1 MNRTGKILDRFSVH
15 LDPEAMLGYPVPGET
30 YVEPPVEIRKGAYDV
45 EFIGAFTYLGGD
57 HTMMRHI
64 WMIGRFCAI
73 ASNVTAGVLEHP
85 TDFVS
90 PHPLFQYS
98 FDWRQLDG
106 YRARNKVTID
116 ASAHKWFAHDNE
128 RFSKIR
134 IGSDVWI
141 GEGVLIRRGVTIG
154 DGAIIAS
161 RSVVT
166 KNVPPYAIV
175 GGAPAQLIRYRF
187 EPEVVEALLHL
198 QWWAYGVSALDD
210 VDMSNVHQ
218 AIDRIDRNIAS
229 GRAQP
234 YQTPL
239 VKLDGEREASLWI
252 PDAISGRLVPTDPA
266 PWFEE
271 EAASA

>member
-1 MNRTGKILDRFSVH
+1 MNKTGKIFDRFSVH
-15 LDPEAMLGYPVPGET
+15 VDPEASLGYPGPGES
-30 YVEPPVEIRKGAYDV
+30 YVEPPVEIRKGRYDV

-57 HTMMRHI
+57 QALMRHI

-73 ASNVTAGVLEHP
+73 ASNVMAGVVEHP

-98 FDWRQLDG
+98 FGWRQLDE
-106 YRARNKVTID
+106 YRARNKAHID
-116 ASAHKWFAHDNE
+116 ASAQKWLGHAKQ
-128 RFSKIR
+128 RFDKIR

-141 GEGVLIRRGVTIG
+141 GEGALIRRGVTIG

-166 KNVPPYAIV
+166 TDVPPYAIV
-175 GGAPAQLIRYRF
+175 GGVPAKLIRYRF

-198 QWWAYGVSALDD
+198 QWWKYGVSALDG
-210 VDMSNVHQ
+210 VDMSDVHH

-234 YQTPL
+234 YHTPL
-239 VKLDGEREASLWI
+239 VKLDGTRDASLWI
-252 PDAISGRLVPTDPA
+252 PDAISGRLVPTDPT